1 MAATNPAPR
10 GSASPAGMIP
20 PEWPAQ
26 AADTIVDTI
35 EKVRDRT
42 TKPLMVAAR
51 ALVYGVLIASIGTVA
66 LVLFLVLLVR
76 ALDNWLPGNVWTV
89 YAGFA
94 VVFSA
99 AGFLLLRKANRP
111 APTADA

>member
-1 MAATNPAPR
+1 MAETNPAPR
-10 GSASPAGMIP
+10 ASANANGMIP

-51 ALVYGVLIASIGTVA
+51 ALVYGVLVATIGTMA
-66 LVLFLVLLVR
+66 LVLLLVLVVR
-76 ALDNWLPGNVWTV
+76 ALDNWMPGEVWTI
-89 YAGFA
+89 YAGLS
-94 VVFSA
+94 VLFSV
-99 AGFLLLRKANRP
+99 AGLLLLRKANRASAP
-111 APTADA
+111 AS